1 MEKFSYLLVIVLLI
15 GQLSGCGFTLR
26 GYHEPIANINQHI
39 GLKFGNELTDITLK
53 NILKE
58 KFQQLTILQ
67 LTILN
72 VSDSHEN
79 ANIQVKNIELQ
90 KFQLV
95 GILTEIRMVM
105 SADVSFSV
113 LQDGKVIQ
121 KNQRIQAQRSYQ
133 YDQASVNID
142 NPQAEQIQHWL
153 YDNLAQQI
161 ADQYIALQLS
171 KASP

>member
-1 MEKFSYLLVIVLLI
+1 MKKFSYLLVIVLLI

-58 KFQQLTILQ
+58 KFQQLTIL
-67 LTILN
+67 N
-72 VSDSHEN
+72 VSDSYEN

-121 KNQRIQAQRSYQ
+121 KIQRIQAQRSYQ

>member
-1 MEKFSYLLVIVLLI
+1 MMMKKFSYLLVIVLLI

-58 KFQQLTILQ
+58 KFQQLTIL
-67 LTILN
+67 N
-72 VSDSHEN
+72 VSDSYEN

-121 KNQRIQAQRSYQ
+121 KTQRIQAQRSYQ

-161 ADQYIALQLS
+161 ADQYFALQLS

>member
-1 MEKFSYLLVIVLLI
+1 MMMKKFSYLLVIVLLI

-58 KFQQLTILQ
+58 KFQQLTIL
-67 LTILN
+67 N
-72 VSDSHEN
+72 VSDSYEN

-105 SADVSFSV
+105 LADVSFSV

-121 KNQRIQAQRSYQ
+121 KTQRIQAQRSYQ

>member
-1 MEKFSYLLVIVLLI
+1 MMMKKFSYLLVIVLLI

-58 KFQQLTILQ
+58 KFQQLTIL
-67 LTILN
+67 N
-72 VSDSHEN
+72 VSDSYEN

-121 KNQRIQAQRSYQ
+121 KIQRIQAQRSYQ

>member
-1 MEKFSYLLVIVLLI
+1 MMMKKFSYLLVIVLLI

-58 KFQQLTILQ
+58 KFQQLTIL
-67 LTILN
+67 N
-72 VSDSHEN
+72 VGDSHEN

-105 SADVSFSV
+105 LADVSFSV
-113 LQDGKVIQ
+113 LQDGQVIQ
-121 KNQRIQAQRSYQ
+121 KTQRIQAQRSYQ